1 MFGLE
6 LGFGASHSL
15 IAAGFTLQAL
25 TQNKFGQIWLVGHM
39 KKAPAQLRAPCLAW
53 QRCCLVLRAGFS
65 DTHLC

>member
-15 IAAGFTLQAL
+15 TAAGFTLQAL

-39 KKAPAQLRAPCLAW
+39 KKAPAQLRASCLAW
-53 QRCCLVLRAGFS
+53 QRCCLLLRAGFS
-65 DTHLC
+65 DTHLR